1 MAHALL
7 SPSAAKIWMSCPGMP
22 KLAQNVEYKVG
33 VPAATGTLIH
43 EMVETLLKG
52 RLQNLTLE
60 EYYLGSTHHVEDF
73 DITVDQDMVDCAK
86 VYVEYIDKRMHDLDI
101 ARPLIEEKV
110 RMPEIHSDLWGT
122 ADAILLSKNHLEIVD
137 LKSGKWA
144 VEPDNPQLRIYAL
157 GALSRYGNED
167 TEVQMTIVQPRG
179 WHKDGHIRSYYIS
192 AINLVEWGYETL
204 KPAAEACF
212 EEIPTYNY
220 SEAGCRW
227 CNARSI
233 CDTYNLKK
241 RENVNV

>member
-110 RMPEIHSDLWGT
+110 RMPEIHNELWGT

-144 VEPDNPQLRIYAL
+144 V
-157 GALSRYGNED
+157 
-167 TEVQMTIVQPRG
+167 
-179 WHKDGHIRSYYIS
+179 
-192 AINLVEWGYETL
+192 
-204 KPAAEACF
+204 C
-212 EEIPTYNY
+212 
-220 SEAGCRW
+220 
-227 CNARSI
+227 
-233 CDTYNLKK
+233 
-241 RENVNV
+241 